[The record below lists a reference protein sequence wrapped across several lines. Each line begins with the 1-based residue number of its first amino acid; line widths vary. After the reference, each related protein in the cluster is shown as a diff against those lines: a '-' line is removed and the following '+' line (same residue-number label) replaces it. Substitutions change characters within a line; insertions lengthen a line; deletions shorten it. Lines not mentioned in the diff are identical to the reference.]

1 MVHRASAGV
10 GLYFVFF
17 CYHPWML
24 VVWARCICSS
34 QPGPIR
40 KEWGESGQKSG
51 MGRGKR
57 EGRRGGG
64 GGWKRFKHISSMTS
78 CILKTNPAA
87 GKFHDVIVFHPMDV
101 AEIDDV
107 TA

>member
-1 MVHRASAGV
+1 MLESARTNQEGV
-10 GLYFVFF
+10 GGK
-17 CYHPWML
+17 
-24 VVWARCICSS
+24 WAE
-34 QPGPIR
+34 
-40 KEWGESGQKSG
+40 EWDGAGET
-51 MGRGKR
+51 GR
-57 EGRRGGG
+57 EEGGG